1 MVSKRPERRRAGSG
15 LRPQNPHALRVP
27 AAPLAPQSGRGVRVG
42 PEGAVVSS
50 CSTSPARRCWP
61 GATAKEP
68 HPRAAPHGEGR
79 NSSSSPG
86 SHHVSAAN
94 PPHAVSGETEHAP
107 TTRGAGSRPPSGAAA
122 TAIGVLGDNTILD
135 RPRAPSRAWAQGVTH
150 PKAKSNNLHEVDV
163 QSGFPNDSV
172 YERKHPVPRT
182 G

>member
-15 LRPQNPHALRVP
+15 LRPQNPHVLRAP

-94 PPHAVSGETEHAP
+94 PPHAVSGEMEHAP

-150 PKAKSNNLHEVDV
+150 PKA
-163 QSGFPNDSV
+163 
-172 YERKHPVPRT
+172 
-182 G
+182 